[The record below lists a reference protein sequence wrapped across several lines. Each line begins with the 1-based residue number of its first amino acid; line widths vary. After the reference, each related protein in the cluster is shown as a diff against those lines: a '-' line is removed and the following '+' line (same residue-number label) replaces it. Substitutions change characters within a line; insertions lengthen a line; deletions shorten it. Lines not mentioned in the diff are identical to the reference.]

1 MTWIDF
7 MSQFGGNCGLCL
19 GISLLSVVEIF
30 YWFSVKLCK
39 NFKTWGGRDNFLARF
54 LSSAIMPIFYLC
66 LHICLGFS
74 KLCQTIWWN
83 LSWIGCKWW
92 QVCLFTK
99 FHESDEKLLKIVVTL
114 QNCIWLNIEW
124 TCMHYAPLIY
134 MCVLINVFF
143 KTGQSRP
150 SGGKA

>member
-74 KLCQTIWWN
+74 KLCQTVWWN
-83 LSWIGCKWW
+83 LNWIGCKWS
-92 QVCLFTK
+92 QVFSFYKISLIFWKATHNCSDTTK
-99 FHESDEKLLKIVVTL
+99 LHM
-114 QNCIWLNIEW
+114 IEHW
-124 TCMHYAPLIY
+124 INMYALCTPNLY
-134 MCVLINVFF
+134 VCSNKCFF
-143 KTGQSRP
+143 KRL
-150 SGGKA
+150 GGKA